1 MMSFASLIVVLAMAT
16 ACKSPAEVYSH
27 LEALMWRRH
36 ATMRLDM
43 RRYSPVDAFRLLID
57 RLFRDSVP

>member
-1 MMSFASLIVVLAMAT
+1 MMSIASSIVVLAMAT

-43 RRYSPVDAFRLLID
+43 RRYSPVDAFRL
-57 RLFRDSVP
+57 